1 VPPVAL
7 TVASAPARLSPR
19 SLTGA
24 ASPCTAS
31 CPSAEPA
38 PVTLAAPAP
47 ALDVAPAA
55 ETAPETEPLVSS
67 RPRLR
72 LVTSTAP
79 DEPAAAVHG
88 RGGPASCRCRA
99 CVMAR
104 HPSAMPRLTV
114 VR

>member
-1 VPPVAL
+1 V
-7 TVASAPARLSPR
+7 
-19 SLTGA
+19 
-24 ASPCTAS
+24 
-31 CPSAEPA
+31 
-38 PVTLAAPAP
+38 
-47 ALDVAPAA
+47 LDAAPAA
-55 ETAPETEPLVSS
+55 ETAPEAEPLVSS

-72 LVTSTAP
+72 LVTSADD
-79 DEPAAAVHG
+79 DEPTAVVHG